1 MEENKKKQAVDIFVI
16 WNRIW
21 QKKKLFCVVGVVSFI
36 LACLW
41 NLPMPRYYQ
50 CQVVLAPEN
59 TMNDNGLMGNVAA
72 MMGFNTQGQGSG
84 DAIYPELYPKVLSS
98 NDFIQHLINI
108 NVQTIDGQVDT
119 TYYTYKQKYQ
129 KGNPVV
135 KAVTKVPK
143 AIFSLFKKKE
153 EKGKSS
159 SKGVDL
165 FNLTKEQTEVF
176 TGIRQSIGCS
186 VEMKT
191 GLITITVT
199 DQDPL
204 ICATIA
210 DSVRTKLQAFITEYR
225 TNKARNDVEYYK
237 KLTVEAKLAYEKARQ
252 GYGSYADQNTDVVM
266 QSYKLKESDLENDMQ
281 LKFNAYSAMRNQLQ
295 LAEAKLQ
302 ERTPAFTVIQG
313 ATVPQSPAGPKK
325 KINIIIFVLF
335 TFAVTGLYVC
345 RDLIANELRAKEE
358 NS

>member
-1 MEENKKKQAVDIFVI
+1 M
-16 WNRIW
+16 
-21 QKKKLFCVVGVVSFI
+21 
-36 LACLW
+36 
-41 NLPMPRYYQ
+41 
-50 CQVVLAPEN
+50 
-59 TMNDNGLMGNVAA
+59 
-72 MMGFNTQGQGSG
+72 
-84 DAIYPELYPKVLSS
+84 
-98 NDFIQHLINI
+98 
-108 NVQTIDGQVDT
+108 
-119 TYYTYKQKYQ
+119 
-129 KGNPVV
+129 
-135 KAVTKVPK
+135 
-143 AIFSLFKKKE
+143 
-153 EKGKSS
+153 
-159 SKGVDL
+159 

-302 ERTPAFTVIQG
+302 ERIPAFTVIQG

-325 KINIIIFVLF
+325 KINIMIFVLF

>member
-1 MEENKKKQAVDIFVI
+1 MEEKNKKKQAVDIFVI

-21 QKKKLFCVVGVVSFI
+21 QKKKLFCIVGVISFI

-41 NLPMPRYYQ
+41 VLPSPRYYS
-50 CQVVLAPEN
+50 CEVVLAPEN
-59 TMNDNGLMGNVAA
+59 TMNDNGLMVNVAA

-159 SKGVDL
+159 SKGVDI
-165 FNLTKEQTEVF
+165 FNLTKEQTDVF
-176 TGIRQSIGCS
+176 TGIVNSIGCS

-210 DSVRTKLQAFITEYR
+210 NSVRTKLQAFITEYR
-225 TNKARNDVEYYK
+225 TNKARNDVEYYR
-237 KLTVEAKLAYEKARQ
+237 KLTAEAKHEYEKARQ

-302 ERTPAFTVIQG
+302 ERIPAFTVIQG
-313 ATVPQSPAGPKK
+313 ATVPLKPAGPKRML
-325 KINIIIFVLF
+325 NILFFMVFTVVL
-335 TFAVTGLYVC
+335 TGLYVC
-345 RDLIANELRAKEE
+345 RDLIANELRSE
-358 NS
+358 

>member
-21 QKKKLFCVVGVVSFI
+21 QKKKLFCIVGVVSFI

-41 NLPMPRYYQ
+41 NLPMPRFYQ

-59 TMNDNGLMGNVAA
+59 TSGSSGVMGNMAA
-72 MMGFNTQGQGSG
+72 MMGIDLNGDVSG
-84 DAIYPELYPKVLSS
+84 DAIVPELYPKVLQS
-98 NDFIQHLINI
+98 NDFVRKLID
-108 NVQTIDGQVDT
+108 VRVKSKDGEIDT

-165 FNLTKEQTEVF
+165 FNLTKEQSDVF
-176 TGIRQSIGCS
+176 DAIMNTVGCS

-191 GLITITVT
+191 GLITISVT
-199 DQDPL
+199 EQDPL

-210 DSVRTKLQAFITEYR
+210 DSVRAKLQDFITEYR

-237 KLTVEAKLAYEKARQ
+237 KLTAEAKREYEKARQ

-266 QSYKLKESDLENDMQ
+266 QSYRLKENDLENDMQ
-281 LKFNAYSAMRNQLQ
+281 LKFNTYSAMRNQLQ

-302 ERTPAFTVIQG
+302 ERTPAFTVIQR
-313 ATVPQSPAGPKK
+313 ATVPQTPAGPKRML
-325 KINIIIFVLF
+325 NILIFMIF
-335 TFAVTGLYVC
+335 TAVITGLYVC
-345 RDLIANELRAKEE
+345 RDLIANEFRSE
-358 NS
+358 